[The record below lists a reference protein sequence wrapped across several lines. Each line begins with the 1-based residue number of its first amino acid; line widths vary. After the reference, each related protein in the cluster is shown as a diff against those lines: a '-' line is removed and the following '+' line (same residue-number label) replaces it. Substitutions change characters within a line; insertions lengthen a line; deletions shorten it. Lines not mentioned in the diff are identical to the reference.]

1 MGQLTEMGVV
11 VTSEPPRSTT
21 EPPRSTTEP
30 AGVPGR
36 HPRGRGR
43 PASWEDRFA
52 TVYRFLPYG
61 LAVAAVVLATFGRF
75 DTARMLWIGAGAVAT
90 LALVCWFETLHPQWE
105 HERPALTTCYLLV
118 RLALT
123 AVLVVLDPWWGLFAW
138 LGYLDFFRANLLG
151 GRITTGIGV
160 AVTAALL
167 AGTQIGG
174 FQNLSGPLIG
184 AYLVMLLLNL
194 VLAGTLGASFSYVAV
209 RNEQRRVALL
219 ELAEA
224 NRKLSETLRENAG
237 LHAQLLTQ
245 AREAGVRDERARL
258 AREIHD
264 TIAQGL
270 TGIITQLQAAQRVP
284 DSSGYLQTALGL
296 ARDSLGEARRS
307 VQALRPMPLE
317 DATLPVALHR
327 IVDQWTAREAPTAT
341 LVTTGTARPL
351 HPEIEATLLRV
362 AQEALTNVARHAR
375 ADRVGV
381 TLSYMEDV
389 ISLDVRD
396 DGAGFDPAALPTG
409 RGGSGTARTADT
421 TGAVATADGGAGT
434 AARRDGGSETAAR
447 RDGGSETAA
456 CPDGGAGTAARRD
469 GGSGTAARPD
479 GGFGMAARPDG
490 GSGVAACPDG
500 GFGLIGMR
508 QRVARLAGELTI
520 ESEPGNGTAV
530 SVTVPAVP
538 AGAAA

>member
-1 MGQLTEMGVV
+1 MGQLSEMGVV
-11 VTSEPPRSTT
+11 VASEQPRSG
-21 EPPRSTTEP
+21 
-30 AGVPGR
+30 AGPEGALHR
-36 HPRGRGR
+36 PDRR
-43 PASWEDRFA
+43 PASWEDRFS
-52 TVYRFLPYG
+52 TIYRLLPYV
-61 LAVAAVVLATFGRF
+61 LAAAAVLLAMVSGFGA
-75 DTARMLWIGAGAVAT
+75 ARMLWIGGAALVTVAW
-90 LALVCWFETLHPQWE
+90 VCWFETLHPQWE
-105 HERPALTTCYLLV
+105 RERPALATFSLLV

-123 AVLVVLDPWWGLFAW
+123 ALLVVLNPWWGLFAW
-138 LGYLDFFRANLLG
+138 LGFVDFFRANLLG

-167 AGTQIGG
+167 AGTQVGG
-174 FQNLSGPLIG
+174 FQNVSGALVG

-194 VLAGTLGASFSYVAV
+194 VLAGTMGASFTYVAV
-209 RNEQRRVALL
+209 RNEQRRVALV

-284 DSSGYLQTALGL
+284 DSTGYVQTALGL

-307 VQALRPMPLE
+307 VQALRPPQLE
-317 DATLPVALHR
+317 DATLPVALR
-327 IVDQWTAREAPTAT
+327 RTIEAWAEREAPRAT

-351 HPEIEATLLRV
+351 HPEIEATLLRI
-362 AQEALTNVARHAR
+362 AQEALANVARHAR
-375 ADRVGV
+375 AARVGV

-396 DGAGFDPAALPTG
+396 DGVGFDPAAATPADG
-409 RGGSGTARTADT
+409 CRPDPAAR
-421 TGAVATADGGAGT
+421 GGAGPG
-434 AARRDGGSETAAR
+434 DGGSPVDDAVVAGR
-447 RDGGSETAA
+447 R
-456 CPDGGAGTAARRD
+456 
-469 GGSGTAARPD
+469 
-479 GGFGMAARPDG
+479 
-490 GSGVAACPDG
+490 DG

-508 QRVARLAGELTI
+508 QRVARVAGELTI
-520 ESEPGNGTAV
+520 ESEPGSGTAV
-530 SVTVPAVP
+530 SATVPAVP

>member
-1 MGQLTEMGVV
+1 MGVV
-11 VTSEPPRSTT
+11 VAFEQPRSIT
-21 EPPRSTTEP
+21 EPD
-30 AGVPGR
+30 GVPHR
-36 HPRGRGR
+36 RDRSR
-43 PASWEDRFA
+43 PVSWEDRFA

-61 LAVAAVVLATFGRF
+61 LAAAAVVLAAFSGF
-75 DTARMLWIGAGAVAT
+75 DPARMWWIGAGALVTVAW
-90 LALVCWFETLHPQWE
+90 VGWFETLHPEWE
-105 HERPALTTCYLLV
+105 HERPALTTFYLLV

-138 LGYLDFFRANLLG
+138 LGYIDFFRANLLG

-160 AVTAALL
+160 AATAALL

-174 FQNLSGPLIG
+174 FQNLSGAFVG

-209 RNEQRRVALL
+209 RNEQRRVALV

-270 TGIITQLQAAQRVP
+270 AGIITQLQAAQRVP
-284 DSSGYLQTALGL
+284 DSTGYVQTALGL

-307 VQALRPMPLE
+307 VQALRPLQLE
-317 DATLPVALHR
+317 DATLPVALQR
-327 IVDQWTAREAPTAT
+327 TIEAWARREAPSAT

-362 AQEALTNVARHAR
+362 AQEALANVARHAR
-375 ADRVGV
+375 AARVGV

-396 DGAGFDPAALPTG
+396 DGVGFDPAALP
-409 RGGSGTARTADT
+409 
-421 TGAVATADGGAGT
+421 ADGGHPAAAFAGPGDQDPASGAT
-434 AARRDGGSETAAR
+434 AGARSAGGGPADGADRA
-447 RDGGSETAA
+447 
-456 CPDGGAGTAARRD
+456 
-469 GGSGTAARPD
+469 
-479 GGFGMAARPDG
+479 
-490 GSGVAACPDG
+490 DG

-508 QRVARLAGELTI
+508 QRVSRLAGELTV

-530 SVTVPAVP
+530 SATVPAVP